1 MYRAVA
7 WLALKRGVDPRDE
20 DAVGL
25 LAEEASMSVSGY
37 GDAGVIVDGTELG
50 TQLREPRV
58 DRAVSLVA
66 KIPRVRVA
74 MVELQR
80 EIAREG
86 SIVVVGRDIGTVVLP
101 DADLKLY
108 LDASAAERARRR
120 HSEIHAS
127 DASISYER
135 VLRDLEE
142 RDALDTGRAYSPLKL
157 AHDATVLQ
165 TGRLSVDGVVERVL
179 EIFGEGQWE

>member
-142 RDALDTGRAYSPLKL
+142 RDALDTGRAYSPLKP

-179 EIFGEGQWE
+179 EIFGEG